1 MRNNGLLP
9 LLTEIKAKSN
19 LVARKN
25 GFLTPSRCGWIRM
38 HIFFSV
44 GEPSGDQH
52 AANLILELKRLC
64 PESRFSGFGGPRME
78 DAGCRLLFRMTNLAV
93 MGITAVIPHLWQF
106 YKLVRQA
113 NRFLQECRPDAVIL
127 IDFSGFNWWVAR
139 KARSAGIPVFYY
151 FPPQL
156 WAWGPWRVA
165 RIRKFVDHVLCTLPF
180 EEQWYAERGIEAEYV
195 GHPIFDEVAAH
206 SLDEAFCRE
215 WSAGPAKNVA
225 ILPGSRNREVT
236 ANWPIMLEV
245 IRRVHR
251 TAPHTRFLVASYKEE
266 HREWCRGKIVGEDN
280 ELPIHFFVGKTPEV
294 LCLADCCLM
303 VSGSVSLEVLARS
316 KPAVVIY
323 RFTRK
328 VRLALYFLLTCKFLS
343 LPNLIAHRA
352 IMPEFYCAWDRDGD
366 IEKMADI
373 LRGWVSDPDKLK
385 TTTADMRRL
394 GEEVIQSG
402 ATTRAAKAILSR
414 LGRIPAKEAA

>member
-1 MRNNGLLP
+1 
-9 LLTEIKAKSN
+9 
-19 LVARKN
+19 
-25 GFLTPSRCGWIRM
+25 M

-52 AANLILELKRLC
+52 AANLIQELQRLH
-64 PESRFSGFGGPRME
+64 PKSQFSGFGGPRME
-78 DAGCRLLFRMTNLAV
+78 QAGCRLLFRMTELAV
-93 MGITAVIPHLWQF
+93 MGITAVLPHLWQF

-113 NRFLQECRPDAVIL
+113 NRFLQKFRPDAVIL
-127 IDFSGFNWWVAR
+127 IDFSGFNWWIAR
-139 KARSAGIPVFYY
+139 KAKSAGIPVFYY

-180 EEQWYAERGIEAEYV
+180 EKKWYAERGINAEYV

-206 SLDEAFCRE
+206 SPDETFCRE
-215 WSAGPAKNVA
+215 WSAGQAKTVA

-251 TAPHTRFLVASYKEE
+251 RAPDVRFLVASYKDE
-266 HREWCRGKIVGEDN
+266 HREWCRGKIVGGDAS
-280 ELPIHFFVGKTPEV
+280 LPIHFFVGKTPEV
-294 LCLADCCLM
+294 IYLGDCCLM

-316 KPAVVIY
+316 KPAVVVY

-328 VRLALYFLLTCKFLS
+328 VRLALYFLLSCKFLS
-343 LPNLIAHRA
+343 LPNLIAIRA

-366 IEKMADI
+366 IEKMAGT
-373 LRGWVSDPDKLK
+373 LLGWLSDVEKLK
-385 TTTADMRRL
+385 ETSADMRRL
-394 GEEVIQSG
+394 REEVIQPG

-414 LGRIPAKEAA
+414 LGQIPTKEAA